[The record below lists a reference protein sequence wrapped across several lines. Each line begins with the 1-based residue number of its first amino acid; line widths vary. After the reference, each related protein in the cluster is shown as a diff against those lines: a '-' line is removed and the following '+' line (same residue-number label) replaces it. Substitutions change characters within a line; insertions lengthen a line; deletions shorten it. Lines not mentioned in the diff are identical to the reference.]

1 MAGRFAINAVKNTRV
16 SQALSLDHLSFFYAE
31 LWSSWKYMV
40 KKEEDVPAGS
50 CQHTVRPLSREYA
63 SVTQKLCRDE
73 HGEEKGISTP
83 GPVSSVFLCYQLTSS
98 RHAWAKQGLVVTSG
112 S

>member
-1 MAGRFAINAVKNTRV
+1 MF
-16 SQALSLDHLSFFYAE
+16 
-31 LWSSWKYMV
+31 MV

-63 SVTQKLCRDE
+63 SVTQKLCRDG
-73 HGEEKGISTP
+73 HKGGEGYLHSRNSVLCIS
-83 GPVSSVFLCYQLTSS
+83 VLSADKQAW
-98 RHAWAKQGLVVTSG
+98 AWAKQRLVVTSG

>member
-1 MAGRFAINAVKNTRV
+1 MI
-16 SQALSLDHLSFFYAE
+16 
-31 LWSSWKYMV
+31 

-73 HGEEKGISTP
+73 HKGGEGYLHSRTSVLCISVLSADKQACM
-83 GPVSSVFLCYQLTSS
+83 GKAEVGGDKWILISSSSYLKLFFQLC
-98 RHAWAKQGLVVTSG
+98 
-112 S
+112 